1 MAARDTKG
9 NVSEQE
15 CVKDF
20 VATARKLWELQ
31 RLLNNR
37 KGSLSSTYKMNT
49 EANTRVYD
57 LHQKTMQALDAL
69 AEEYETFEETTK
81 KVTHETEEGDMVFA
95 VACEAMEE
103 LDKAQKD
110 QGRLRDA
117 LEATCESMVDQWLG
131 ESERRPQGG
140 LTTAGC

>member
-1 MAARDTKG
+1 MQDTVTGTMVKAQDSANDTEGVAAEGKGKDSREGKRNRGRGRSVAARDTKE

-57 LHQKTMQALDAL
+57 LHQKTMQAP
-69 AEEYETFEETTK
+69 
-81 KVTHETEEGDMVFA
+81 
-95 VACEAMEE
+95 
-103 LDKAQKD
+103 
-110 QGRLRDA
+110 GRLGGGIRDF
-117 LEATCESMVDQWLG
+117 
-131 ESERRPQGG
+131 
-140 LTTAGC
+140 